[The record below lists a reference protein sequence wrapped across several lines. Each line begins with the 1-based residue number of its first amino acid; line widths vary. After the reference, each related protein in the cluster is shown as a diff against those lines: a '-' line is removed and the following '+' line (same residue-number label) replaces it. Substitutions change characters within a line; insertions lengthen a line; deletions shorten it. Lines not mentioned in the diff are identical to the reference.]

1 MIGKDD
7 ILKIAKLAKLSIDES
22 KIDELTK
29 DMDEIIE
36 FANTINTAVTDA
48 ESEDFDEINNIV
60 NAFHQDE
67 ILESYDREL
76 ILKNR
81 EGGLDGYFFVK
92 RRGENKC
99 LKK

>member
-1 MIGKDD
+1 MVGKDD

-29 DMDEIIE
+29 DMGEIIE
-36 FANTINTAVTDA
+36 FANTINTAVTDV
-48 ESEDFDEINNIV
+48 ESEGFDEINNIV

-67 ILESYDREL
+67 IAESYDREL

-92 RRGENKC
+92 RRSER
-99 LKK
+99 

>member
-92 RRGENKC
+92 RRGEK
-99 LKK
+99 